1 MMTKL
6 YTKILRRWMRP
17 KNRKAQTLVEY
28 ALILGLIALA
38 AVAMLTI
45 LGTQLQSAFGKV
57 TATLSVATGSG
68 S

>member
-1 MMTKL
+1 
-6 YTKILRRWMRP
+6 MRP